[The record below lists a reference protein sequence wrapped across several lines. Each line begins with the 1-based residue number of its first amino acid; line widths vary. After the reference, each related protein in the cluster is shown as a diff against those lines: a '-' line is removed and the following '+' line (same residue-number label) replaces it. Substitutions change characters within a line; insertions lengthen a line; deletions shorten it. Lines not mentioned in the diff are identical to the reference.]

1 MKEENYKELKIMIIG
16 SSGTGK
22 TSFVQRWTNGY
33 FSDEYKPTIVNEFGF
48 KIYESR
54 NILFRVQLWDI
65 GGQDKSA
72 SMAKIFARDSHGC
85 LIFTDINSNESD
97 EEIVKWKEI
106 IDEESAFIDDGSIPF
121 ILIINKIDLIENDEE
136 KYNLINEK
144 FKNISEKYDFLNYYL
159 TSGKK
164 NINVDESMT
173 FLLENIIDRIQKY
186 CNENNQVI
194 GNQKRKD
201 TVLLK
206 KNNERKYRK
215 EAECCN
221 I

>member
-1 MKEENYKELKIMIIG
+1 MIIG

-22 TSFVQRWTNGY
+22 TSFVQRWTKGE
-33 FSDEYKPTIVNEFGF
+33 FSDEYKPTIINEFGF
-48 KIYESR
+48 KIYESHD
-54 NILFRVQLWDI
+54 ILFRVQLWDI

-85 LIFTDINSNESD
+85 LVFTDINSNESSD
-97 EEIVKWKEI
+97 EIIKWKQI
-106 IDEESAFIDDGSIPF
+106 IDDESAFIDDGSIPF

-136 KYNLINEK
+136 KFNKINEE
-144 FKNISEKYDFLNYYL
+144 FKHISEKYGFLKYFL

-164 NINVDESMT
+164 NINVNESMT
-173 FLLENIIDRIQKY
+173 FLLENVIDRLQKY

-194 GNQKRKD
+194 GKQKRKD
-201 TVLLK
+201 TVILK
-206 KNNERKYRK
+206 KNNEKKYRK
-215 EAECCN
+215 KEECCN